1 MIPNATT
8 PVLDIQGEIYGLLS
22 SDSELITAGAR
33 IFDYVEEDSG
43 YPRIKL
49 GEAMES
55 PDNHHGGFGRQ
66 TVVTLHVWT
75 KSRGFKETIDIVD
88 RINQLLD
95 HKYDVFTLPRHTLI
109 SIKFEFLQTLEDE
122 DPEIR
127 HVVVRYRVTTEQE

>member
-1 MIPNATT
+1 MTPPALT

-22 SDSELITAGAR
+22 SDTDLLNLGVQV
-33 IFDYVEEDSG
+33 FDYVEEDSG

-49 GEAMES
+49 GEAMET

-75 KSRGFKETIDIVD
+75 KSRGFKETIDIVN
-88 RINQLLD
+88 IVNKLLD
-95 HKYDVFTLPRHTLI
+95 HKYDAFTLPNHTLI

>member
-1 MIPNATT
+1 MTATT

-22 SDSELITAGAR
+22 TDNALILAGVHVG
-33 IFDYVEEDSG
+33 DYVEEDLG

-55 PDNHHGGFGRQ
+55 PDNSLSGIGRQ

-75 KSRGFKETIDIVD
+75 KSRGFKETVDIVD
-88 RINQLLD
+88 RVNQLLD
-95 HKYDVFTLPRHTLI
+95 HQTPFSLPRHNLI

-127 HVVVRYRVTTEQE
+127 HVVLRYRIATEQDEI